1 MPEERELAMTEAT
14 GVFRPEGG
22 EASARAAEGRA
33 AAIGAFFTEFVDM
46 FDIYL
51 PTVVLTPAL
60 LFFQPHHLSQGMAGI
75 FTSLVF
81 VTTLIGRPVGAA
93 VFGAIGDRIGR
104 RRATITSVSGFAV
117 VTLLIAVLPGYSAIG
132 ISAYW
137 LLIILRFLDGVC
149 LGGGYTGS
157 HPLAMEYSPA
167 RRRGLLGGVILAA
180 FPAAYVL
187 ITLLALACLAIFPL
201 AGAGSAYAVWGWRVP
216 FVIGAVLAVALVA
229 YYVRRV
235 PESKIWETTETRKS
249 PLADLFKGQA
259 RRNLLQVF
267 TLMTGFWLTQNMITL
282 YLPTTVL
289 GDFLNLSHNQLTVTV
304 LIAYACLIFSYIGA
318 GVLGQKVGRRR
329 FMIVNGV
336 LIAVVG
342 TLLMAVLVTGSVH
355 SLAGIIVVTCLM
367 AILVTA
373 PWGVFLSYINER
385 FTTDVRAS
393 GFGLGFSAS
402 VVIPSFYAFYMDW
415 LGNVMPYHL
424 TGLVLLF
431 LGAVLG
437 TIGAAAGPDTRH
449 VDMTSAQV

>member
-1 MPEERELAMTEAT
+1 MTEAT
-14 GVFRPEGG
+14 GVFQSGG
-22 EASARAAEGRA
+22 DKLAATHAAEGRA

-60 LFFQPHHLSQGMAGI
+60 LYFQPNHMSQGTAGI

-93 VFGAIGDRIGR
+93 IFGAIGDRIGR
-104 RRATITSVSGFAV
+104 RQATIASVSGFAI
-117 VTLLIAVLPGYSAIG
+117 VTLLIAVLPGYSVFG
-132 ISAYW
+132 IAAYW
-137 LLIILRFLDGVC
+137 LLIVLRFLDGVC

-167 RRRGLLGGVILAA
+167 HRRGWLGGVILAA

-187 ITLLALACLAIFPL
+187 ITMLALLCLAIFPL
-201 AGAGSAYAVWGWRVP
+201 AGASSAYAVWGWRLP
-216 FVIGAVLAVALVA
+216 FVVGAILGVALVA
-229 YYVRRV
+229 YYLKKV
-235 PESKIWETTETRKS
+235 PESKIWETAEKTKS
-249 PLADLFKGQA
+249 PLSGLFRGQA
-259 RRNLLQVF
+259 LRNLLQVF
-267 TLMTGFWLTQNMITL
+267 VLMTGFWLTQNMITL

-289 GDFLNLSHNQLTVTV
+289 GTFLGLGHDQLTVTV
-304 LIAYACLIFSYIGA
+304 LIAYVCLIFSYIGA
-318 GVLGQKVGRRR
+318 GVLGQKYGRRR
-329 FMIVNGV
+329 FMISTGV
-336 LIAVVG
+336 LIAIIG
-342 TLLMAVLVTGSVH
+342 TLLMAVLVTASVH
-355 SLAGIIVVTCLM
+355 SLALIILVTCLL

-402 VVIPSFYAFYMDW
+402 VVIPSFYAFFMDW
-415 LGNVMPYHL
+415 LGHVMPYHL

-431 LGAVLG
+431 
-437 TIGAAAGPDTRH
+437 IGAALGTVGAVAGPDTRH
-449 VDMTSAQV
+449 VDMTSSRV

>member
-1 MPEERELAMTEAT
+1 MTEAT
-14 GVFRPEGG
+14 GVFR
-22 EASARAAEGRA
+22 SAGDEVAAAHAAQGRA

-60 LFFQPHHLSQGMAGI
+60 LFFQPGHFSQGTAGI

-81 VTTLIGRPVGAA
+81 VTTLLGRPVGAA
-93 VFGAIGDRIGR
+93 IFGAIGDRIGR

-117 VTLLIAVLPGYSAIG
+117 VTLLIAVLPGYSSIG
-132 ISAYW
+132 IAAYW
-137 LLIILRFLDGVC
+137 LLILLRFLDGVC

-167 RRRGLLGGVILAA
+167 HRRGWLGGVILAA

-187 ITLLALACLAIFPL
+187 ITLLALVCLAIFPL
-201 AGAGSAYAVWGWRVP
+201 AGAGSAYAVWGWRLP
-216 FVIGAVLAVALVA
+216 FVIGAILGAALVF
-229 YYVRRV
+229 YYVKRV
-235 PESKIWETTETRKS
+235 PESKIWETAEKTKS
-249 PLADLFKGQA
+249 PMSGLFRGQA
-259 RRNLLQVF
+259 LRNLLQVF
-267 TLMTGFWLTQNMITL
+267 VLMTGFWLTQNMITL

-289 GDFLNLSHNQLTVTV
+289 GDFLHLGHDQLTVTV
-304 LIAYACLIFSYIGA
+304 LIAYACLIASYIGA
-318 GVLGQKVGRRR
+318 GVLGQRYGRRR
-329 FMIVNGV
+329 FMILTG
-336 LIAVVG
+336 IAIAIAG
-342 TLLMAVLVTGSVH
+342 TLLMAVLVTASVH
-355 SLAGIIVVTCLM
+355 SLPVIIVVTCLL

-402 VVIPSFYAFYMDW
+402 VVIPSFYAFFMDW
-415 LGNVMPYHL
+415 LGHVMPYHL

-431 LGAVLG
+431 AGAVLG
-437 TIGAAAGPDTRH
+437 TIGAVAGPDTRH
-449 VDMTSAQV
+449 VDMTSAHV

>member
-1 MPEERELAMTEAT
+1 MTEAT
-14 GVFRPEGG
+14 GVFQSGG
-22 EASARAAEGRA
+22 DKIAATHAAEGRA

-60 LFFQPHHLSQGMAGI
+60 LYFQPNHMSQATEGI

-81 VTTLIGRPVGAA
+81 VTTLLGRPVGAA
-93 VFGAIGDRIGR
+93 IFGAIGDRIGR
-104 RRATITSVSGFAV
+104 RQATITSVSGFAI
-117 VTLLIAVLPGYSAIG
+117 VTLLIAVLPGYSTFG
-132 ISAYW
+132 IAAYW
-137 LLIILRFLDGVC
+137 LLIVLRFLDGVC

-167 RRRGLLGGVILAA
+167 HRRGWLGGVILAA
-180 FPAAYVL
+180 FPGAYVL
-187 ITLLALACLAIFPL
+187 ITMLALLCLAIFPL
-201 AGAGSAYAVWGWRVP
+201 AGASSAYAVWGWRLP
-216 FVIGAVLAVALVA
+216 FVVGAILGVALVV
-229 YYVRRV
+229 YYLKKV
-235 PESKIWETTETRKS
+235 PESKIWETAEKTKS
-249 PLADLFKGQA
+249 PLSGLFRGQA
-259 RRNLLQVF
+259 LRNLLQVF
-267 TLMTGFWLTQNMITL
+267 VLMTGFWLTQNMITL

-289 GDFLNLSHNQLTVTV
+289 GTFLGLGHDQLTVTV

-318 GVLGQKVGRRR
+318 GVLGQKYGRRR
-329 FMIVNGV
+329 FMISTGV
-336 LIAVVG
+336 LIAIIG
-342 TLLMAVLVTGSVH
+342 TLLMAVLVTASVH
-355 SLAGIIVVTCLM
+355 SLALIIIVTCLL

-402 VVIPSFYAFYMDW
+402 VVIPSFYAFFMDW

-431 LGAVLG
+431 IGAVLG
-437 TIGAAAGPDTRH
+437 TIGAVAGPDTRH

>member
-1 MPEERELAMTEAT
+1 MTEAT
-14 GVFRPEGG
+14 GVFRPERG
-22 EASARAAEGRA
+22 EASGRSAEGRA
-33 AAIGAFFTEFVDM
+33 AATGAFFTEFVDM

-60 LFFQPHHLSQGMAGI
+60 LFFQPGHLSQGLAGI

-93 VFGAIGDRIGR
+93 VFGAVGDRVGR
-104 RRATITSVSGFAV
+104 RRATILSVSGFAV
-117 VTLLIAVLPGYSAIG
+117 ITLLIAVLPGYSTIG
-132 ISAYW
+132 VPAYW

-187 ITLLALACLAIFPL
+187 ITLLALVCLAVFPL
-201 AGAGSAYAVWGWRVP
+201 AGAGSAYAVWGWRIP
-216 FVIGAVLAVALVA
+216 FVVGAVLGAALVV
-229 YYVRRV
+229 YYVKRV
-235 PESKIWETTETRKS
+235 PESRMWERTETRKS
-249 PLADLFKGQA
+249 PLANLFKGQA
-259 RRNLLQVF
+259 LRNLAQVF
-267 TLMTGFWLTQNMITL
+267 VLMTGFWLTQNMITL

-289 GDFLNLSHNQLTVTV
+289 GDFLHLGHDQLTVTV
-304 LIAYACLIFSYIGA
+304 LIAYACLIFSYIAA
-318 GVLGQKVGRRR
+318 GVLGQKYGRRR
-329 FMIVNGV
+329 FMIVTGV
-336 LIAVVG
+336 LIAIIG
-342 TLLMAVLVTGSVH
+342 TALLAVLVTASVR
-355 SLAGIIVVTCLM
+355 SLAAVIVVTCLL

-402 VVIPSFYAFYMDW
+402 VVIPSFYAFFMDW
-415 LGNVMPYHL
+415 LGHVMPYHL

-431 LGAVLG
+431 IGAILGTVGAV
-437 TIGAAAGPDTRH
+437 AGPDTRH
-449 VDMTSAQV
+449 VDLSRTELAS